1 MDALLIRER
10 YKVVRVLDAR
20 EDYAFIEA
28 VDILDREQSACL
40 LNLYEGPLLRAYLPC
55 FDRTRSCAAFLDM
68 FLEGDCLVTVFRNDR
83 GKPIDQVFFRGDR
96 HDWRARLDYAG
107 LLLHGA
113 LNMADLPVE
122 LSCAAMLSE
131 NVLVSEEDREI
142 HLRFKAAP
150 LEGMNPRELVYLTG
164 DQLRKILLPRF
175 DTPREQLDFLDEA
188 LGGGYATIVQ
198 LYALWQERK
207 DHIREAYEKLE
218 KKNFIS
224 RLISLLLGRVRRA
237 WAGRDRGGKR

>member
-10 YKVVRVLDAR
+10 YKVVRVLEAR
-20 EDYAFIEA
+20 ENYAFVQA

-55 FDRTRSCAAFLDM
+55 FDRTRSCAAFLEM
-68 FLEGDCLVTVFRNDR
+68 FLEGESLVTVFRDCR

-96 HDWRARLDYAG
+96 HDWQTRLDYAE
-107 LLLHGA
+107 LLLHQA
-113 LNMADLPVE
+113 LNMADLPAE

-131 NVLVSEEDREI
+131 NVLVSEDDREVS
-142 HLRFKAAP
+142 LRFKVAP

-175 DTPREQLDFLDEA
+175 DTPGEQMDFLDAA
-188 LGGGYATIVQ
+188 LGGGCAGIVQ
-198 LYALWQERK
+198 LYSLWREREGR
-207 DHIREAYEKLE
+207 IREAYEKLE
-218 KKNFIS
+218 KKNFVS
-224 RLISLLLGRVRRA
+224 RWLSLLLGRVKRRL
-237 WAGRDRGGKR
+237 AGRNRGGKR